1 MSRKPNPAIPS
12 EKVIRGLLD
21 RYACPVPW
29 HEVRTRFLGNLAT
42 PALSVSPMRIV
53 QDLWG
58 GELPTFDTMDE
69 VNELIGA
76 LVNGLWNSLTKHQ
89 KRSEPF
95 RLVRLI
101 AEPTPQNLATLAT
114 TRRQEL
120 DGFIEGLFN
129 GEDQMDLPERAH
141 VAVGHL
147 SELRAMMTGIEE
159 MVALSEM
166 RAMMAG
172 IEELVAGDPK
182 SESRTELEATF
193 KHLREL
199 TRIMELEI
207 HEAVLSCTRARKH
220 MLASL
225 PTQKPTVH

>member
-1 MSRKPNPAIPS
+1 MSRKPKPAIPS
-12 EKVIRGLLD
+12 DRAIRGLLD

-58 GELPTFDTMDE
+58 GELPAFDTMDE
-69 VNELIGA
+69 ANELIGA

-101 AEPTPQNLATLAT
+101 TEPTPQNLATLAR

-147 SELRAMMTGIEE
+147 SE
-159 MVALSEM
+159 M

-172 IEELVAGDPK
+172 IEQLVAGDPK

-207 HEAVLSCTRARKH
+207 HEAVLSCARARKH
-220 MLASL
+220 MLESFPA
-225 PTQKPTVH
+225 QKPTVH

>member
-129 GEDQMDLPERAH
+129 GEDQTDLPERAH

-147 SELRAMMTGIEE
+147 SEL
-159 MVALSEM
+159 

>member
-1 MSRKPNPAIPS
+1 MSRPPKPAVPS
-12 EKVIRGLLD
+12 DKTIRSLLD

-53 QDLWG
+53 RGLWG
-58 GELPTFDTMDE
+58 GELPVFDTMDE

-76 LVNGLWNSLTKHQ
+76 LVNGLWNSLTKNQ

-101 AEPTPQNLATLAT
+101 AEPTAESLATLAR

-129 GEDQMDLPERAH
+129 GEGQMDLPERAH
-141 VAVGHL
+141 VAVG
-147 SELRAMMTGIEE
+147 R
-159 MVALSEM
+159 LSEM
-166 RAMMAG
+166 RAIMAG
-172 IEELVAGDPK
+172 IEQFVAGDLK
-182 SESRTELEATF
+182 SETGTELEATF

-207 HEAVLSCTRARKH
+207 HEAVLSCARARKQ
-220 MLASL
+220 MLESF
-225 PTQKPTVH
+225 PVQKPTVH

>member
-1 MSRKPNPAIPS
+1 MSRQPNPAIPS
-12 EKVIRGLLD
+12 EKVIRSLLN
-21 RYACPVPW
+21 RYVCPVPW

-53 QDLWG
+53 QGLWG
-58 GELPTFDTMDE
+58 GELPVFDTMDE
-69 VNELIGA
+69 ANELIGA

-101 AEPTPQNLATLAT
+101 TEPTSANLAALAT

-129 GEDQMDLPERAH
+129 GEDHMDLPERAH

-147 SELRAMMTGIEE
+147 SE
-159 MVALSEM
+159 M
-166 RAMMAG
+166 RAMVAG
-172 IEELVAGDPK
+172 IEDLIARDPK

-207 HEAVLSCTRARKH
+207 HEAVLSCARARKH
-220 MLASL
+220 MLEAF
-225 PTQKPTVH
+225 PTQKPTFH

>member
-1 MSRKPNPAIPS
+1 MSRKPNPALPS
-12 EKVIRGLLD
+12 EKVIRGLLE
-21 RYACPVPW
+21 RYACPAPW

-42 PALSVSPMRIV
+42 PALSVSPMRVV

-58 GELPTFDTMDE
+58 GELPAFDTMDE

-147 SELRAMMTGIEE
+147 SE
-159 MVALSEM
+159 M

-172 IEELVAGDPK
+172 IEELVARDAK

-225 PTQKPTVH
+225 PTQEPTVR

>member
-1 MSRKPNPAIPS
+1 MSRPPKPAVPS
-12 EKVIRGLLD
+12 DKTIRSLLD

-53 QDLWG
+53 RGLWG
-58 GELPTFDTMDE
+58 GELPVFDTMDE

-101 AEPTPQNLATLAT
+101 AEPTPQNLAALAR

-129 GEDQMDLPERAH
+129 GEDRIDLPERAH
-141 VAVGHL
+141 VAVGH
-147 SELRAMMTGIEE
+147 
-159 MVALSEM
+159 LSEM

-172 IEELVAGDPK
+172 IEELVASDAK

>member
-1 MSRKPNPAIPS
+1 MSRKSNPASPS
-12 EKVIRGLLD
+12 EKSIRGLLD

-29 HEVRTRFLGNLAT
+29 HEVRTRFMGNLAT

-58 GELPTFDTMDE
+58 GELPAFDTLDE
-69 VNELIGA
+69 ANELIGA

-101 AEPTPQNLATLAT
+101 TEPTPQNLAMLAT

-147 SELRAMMTGIEE
+147 SE
-159 MVALSEM
+159 M

-172 IEELVAGDPK
+172 IEELVLRDPK
-182 SESRTELEATF
+182 SETRTELEATF

-207 HEAVLSCTRARKH
+207 HEAVLSCARARKH
-220 MLASL
+220 MLEAL
-225 PTQKPTVH
+225 PTQKPNVH

>member
-1 MSRKPNPAIPS
+1 MSRQPKPAIPS
-12 EKVIRGLLD
+12 DKAIRALLE

-42 PALSVSPMRIV
+42 PALNVSPMRIV

-58 GELPTFDTMDE
+58 GEFPAFDTLDE
-69 VNELIGA
+69 ANELIGA

-95 RLVRLI
+95 RLVRMI
-101 AEPTPQNLATLAT
+101 TEPTPQNLAALAT

-147 SELRAMMTGIEE
+147 SELRAMM
-159 MVALSEM
+159 
-166 RAMMAG
+166 AG
-172 IEELVAGDPK
+172 IEDLVARDPK

-199 TRIMELEI
+199 TRIMELEM

-220 MLASL
+220 MLEAF
-225 PTQKPTVH
+225 PAQKPTVH

>member
-1 MSRKPNPAIPS
+1 MSRKPKPAIPS

-58 GELPTFDTMDE
+58 GELPTFDTLDE

-101 AEPTPQNLATLAT
+101 AEPTPQNLATLAR

-129 GEDQMDLPERAH
+129 GEDQMDLPERGH
-141 VAVGHL
+141 VAVGH
-147 SELRAMMTGIEE
+147 
-159 MVALSEM
+159 LSEM

-172 IEELVAGDPK
+172 IEELVARDAK

-220 MLASL
+220 MLEAF

>member
-1 MSRKPNPAIPS
+1 MSRQPKPAIPS
-12 EKVIRGLLD
+12 DKAIRALLE

-29 HEVRTRFLGNLAT
+29 HEVRTRFLGSLAT
-42 PALSVSPMRIV
+42 PALNVSPMRIV
-53 QDLWG
+53 QDLWD
-58 GELPTFDTMDE
+58 GELPAFDTMDE
-69 VNELIGA
+69 ANELIGA

-95 RLVRLI
+95 RLVRTI
-101 AEPTPQNLATLAT
+101 TEPTPRNLATLAT

-147 SELRAMMTGIEE
+147 SE
-159 MVALSEM
+159 M

-182 SESRTELEATF
+182 AESRTELEATF

-220 MLASL
+220 LLEAF

>member
-129 GEDQMDLPERAH
+129 GEDRIDLPERAH
-141 VAVGHL
+141 VAVGN
-147 SELRAMMTGIEE
+147 
-159 MVALSEM
+159 LSEM

-172 IEELVAGDPK
+172 IEELVASDAK

-220 MLASL
+220 MLESFPA
-225 PTQKPTVH
+225 QKPTVH

>member
-1 MSRKPNPAIPS
+1 
-12 EKVIRGLLD
+12 
-21 RYACPVPW
+21 
-29 HEVRTRFLGNLAT
+29 
-42 PALSVSPMRIV
+42 MRIV

-58 GELPTFDTMDE
+58 GELPAFDTMDE
-69 VNELIGA
+69 ANELIGA

-101 AEPTPQNLATLAT
+101 TEPTPQNLATLAR

-147 SELRAMMTGIEE
+147 SE
-159 MVALSEM
+159 M

-172 IEELVAGDPK
+172 IEQLVAGDPK

-207 HEAVLSCTRARKH
+207 HEAVLSCARARKH
-220 MLASL
+220 MLESFPA
-225 PTQKPTVH
+225 QKPTVH

>member
-1 MSRKPNPAIPS
+1 MSRKPNPALPS
-12 EKVIRGLLD
+12 EKVIRGLLE

-42 PALSVSPMRIV
+42 PALSVSPMRVV

-58 GELPTFDTMDE
+58 GELPAFDTMDE

-129 GEDQMDLPERAH
+129 GEDQMNLPERAH
-141 VAVGHL
+141 VAVGH
-147 SELRAMMTGIEE
+147 
-159 MVALSEM
+159 LSEM

-172 IEELVAGDPK
+172 IEELVARDPK

>member
-1 MSRKPNPAIPS
+1 MSRPPKPAVPS
-12 EKVIRGLLD
+12 DKTIRSLLD

-58 GELPTFDTMDE
+58 GKLPVFDTMDE

-101 AEPTPQNLATLAT
+101 TEPTPQNLATLAR

-129 GEDQMDLPERAH
+129 GEDRIDLPERAH

-147 SELRAMMTGIEE
+147 SD
-159 MVALSEM
+159 M

-172 IEELVAGDPK
+172 IEELVASDAK
-182 SESRTELEATF
+182 SESGAELEATF

-220 MLASL
+220 MLESFPA
-225 PTQKPTVH
+225 QKPTVH

>member
-1 MSRKPNPAIPS
+1 MSRKPNSAIPS
-12 EKVIRGLLD
+12 EKVIRSLLD

-58 GELPTFDTMDE
+58 GELPVFDTTDE
-69 VNELIGA
+69 ADELIGA
-76 LVNGLWNSLTKHQ
+76 LVNDLWNSLTKHQ

-101 AEPTPQNLATLAT
+101 TEPTAGNLAALAT

-129 GEDQMDLPERAH
+129 GEDQLDLPERAH
-141 VAVGHL
+141 VAVGH
-147 SELRAMMTGIEE
+147 
-159 MVALSEM
+159 LSEM

-172 IEELVAGDPK
+172 IEELVARDEK
-182 SESRTELEATF
+182 SETRTELEATF

-207 HEAVLSCTRARKH
+207 HEVVLSCARARKH
-220 MLASL
+220 LLASL